1 MRAGRILVLLLFLV
15 GVIGILITDEQIYP
29 RLLYLSLLVLLVA
42 FLWTRLA
49 LAGIRVHRHARLQKA
64 SAGDVFEEHFEIR
77 NASPL
82 LVPNIEVINESKLPG
97 VSGSRVLTRIGGRRS
112 VTYLARTYLTHR
124 GRYLLGPTAVTGND
138 PFGLFRS
145 TRKFPSDE
153 TVVIL
158 PVIYEITSFP
168 AGPGVLPGGQAIRKK
183 SADVTPHASSV
194 REYVPGDPLKS
205 IHWPTTARRGKVMV
219 KEFEQDPQAE
229 VWIFLDVQDGAHY
242 NQPYTPPIL
251 EASQLLYRR
260 VPRFV
265 LPPSTLEYTVS
276 IAATLSHYFIGQKR
290 AVGLV
295 AAGRIPT
302 FISAERSDRQEAKAL
317 ETLAYLESDG
327 RLSLA
332 ESVTM
337 QAPQL
342 SAGGTAILVTANVR
356 PELLTACEDLQRRG
370 LHPFVVLLDPET
382 FGGSGGADTLQQ
394 TLLSRGVPVCRVR
407 NGDDLS
413 QTLSAFSPSRGKI
426 SWQRIPSSPLT

>member
-1 MRAGRILVLLLFLV
+1 MRAGRVLVLLLFLV
-15 GVIGILITDEQIYP
+15 GVVGVLITDEAIYP
-29 RLLYLSLLVLLVA
+29 RLLYLSILVLLVA

-77 NASPL
+77 NASPFL
-82 LVPNIEVINESKLPG
+82 APNIEVINESRLPAA
-97 VSGSRVLTRIGGRRS
+97 SGSRMLTRIGGTRS

-124 GRYLLGPTAVTGND
+124 GRYTLGPTLVTGYD
-138 PFGLFRS
+138 PFGLFRAS
-145 TRKFPSDE
+145 RRFPSEE

-158 PVIYEITSFP
+158 PVIYEIASFP
-168 AGPGVLPGGQAIRKK
+168 AAPGILPGGQAIRKK

-194 REYVPGDPLKS
+194 REYSPGDPLKS

-242 NQPYTPPIL
+242 NQPYTPPAL

-265 LPPSTLEYTVS
+265 LPPSTLEYAVS
-276 IAATLSHYFIGQKR
+276 AAATLSHYFINQKR

-295 AAGRIPT
+295 AAGHIPT
-302 FISAERSDRQEAKAL
+302 FISAERSDRQEAKTL
-317 ETLAYLESDG
+317 ETLAYLEDDG

-342 SAGGTAILVTANVR
+342 SAGSTAILVTANVR
-356 PELLTACEDLQRRG
+356 PELLTATEDLQRRG
-370 LHPFVVLLDPET
+370 LHPIVLLLDPET
-382 FGGSGGADTLQQ
+382 FGGPPGADALQKS
-394 TLLSRGVPVCRVR
+394 LLSRGIPICRVR
-407 NGDDLS
+407 CGDDLT
-413 QTLSAFSPSRGKI
+413 QTLSAFAPARGAI
-426 SWQRIPSSPLT
+426 SWQRIQSPQLT